1 MQPSSQQRPPLQS
14 SSSRNLS
21 PEQQPTHRGGL
32 SIPTGTAASATTGSN
47 SSVRLRE
54 SVPGSQEAWMPCK
67 CRQQQAHLLPPAPPP
82 RPLCPR
88 PPWGNVPPDKAKGQS
103 EISLEK
109 FLDQPVATPSSSNQ
123 IFVPFS
129 LWLFSLTE
137 R

>member
-54 SVPGSQEAWMPCK
+54 VCQGHRKPGCHASAVNNKLTC
-67 CRQQQAHLLPPAPPP
+67 CRPPHHSG
-82 RPLCPR
+82 LGPR

-109 FLDQPVATPSSSNQ
+109 FLDQPVVTPSSSNQ

-129 LWLFSLTE
+129 LWLFSLAE